1 MRFNLYGR
9 SDIDFCTNCWM
20 ANDYKLLS
28 YDACTKTFSLI
39 VDDKPTKYIEVSDDR
54 AKEFIQKVAR
64 KILCTVQ

>member
-9 SDIDFCTNCWM
+9 SDIDFCTTCWM
-20 ANDYKLLS
+20 ANDYKMLS

-39 VDDKPTKYIEVSDDR
+39 VDDKPTKHIEVSEYR

>member
-9 SDIDFCTNCWM
+9 SDIDFYTTCWM
-20 ANDYKLLS
+20 VNDYKLLN
-28 YDACTKTFSLI
+28 YDTHTKTFSLI
-39 VDDKPTKYIEVSDDR
+39 VDDKPIKYIEVSEDR